1 MLTQWT
7 MLVTGGA
14 WSAAQPCGGGWQW
27 TWLRSLERPPQ
38 IRANGTL
45 MRMFTSQL
53 LRARAVDNNRMW
65 VSDTCKFLQSCLFQ
79 FHSFSRHS
87 KTQSIYLKQT
97 FFFFLFMC
105 FLSWFYPTSGLD
117 SIHMSTADGVG
128 THMYLIGA
136 ICKRKHGYLR
146 SRRIAMCTT
155 EVSLSVGVK
164 MDCVYQIN
172 H

>member
-1 MLTQWT
+1 
-7 MLVTGGA
+7 
-14 WSAAQPCGGGWQW
+14 
-27 TWLRSLERPPQ
+27 
-38 IRANGTL
+38 